1 MALKLYYAKDTRAS
15 RPRWLLE
22 ELGVPY
28 ELQRIELGKDNRTP
42 EYQRIHPH
50 GAVPALD
57 DDGTVVFESSAIVLY
72 LADKFPEKRLAPEPG
87 TPKRGHYYQWIAYAL
102 CNIEPINGDIFQQTK
117 RLPEAERLPT
127 LVERR
132 RKEWKTV
139 GATLERHF
147 TANAWALGDS
157 FSAADVVLGATC
169 VTARFV
175 GLLEGFPAIQGY
187 AGRISERPAFVRAR
201 AD

>member
-1 MALKLYYAKDTRAS
+1 MALKLYYAKATRAV

-22 ELGVPY
+22 ELGIPY
-28 ELQRIELGKDNRTP
+28 ELQRVELGKDNRTP
-42 EYQRIHPH
+42 EYLRIHPH

-72 LADKFPEKRLAPEPG
+72 LADKFPDKRLAPEPG
-87 TPKRGHYYQWIAYAL
+87 TRKRAHYYQWIAYAL
-102 CNIEPINGDIFQQTK
+102 CNVEPINADIFQHTK
-117 RLPEAERLPT
+117 RLPEPERLPA

-132 RKEWKTV
+132 KGEWKTV

-147 TANAWALGDS
+147 TTNTWALGDG

-169 VTARFV
+169 VSARNL
-175 GLLEGFPAIQGY
+175 GLLQEFPAVQAY
-187 AGRISERPAFVRAR
+187 VARVTERPAFLRAR

>member
-1 MALKLYYAKDTRAS
+1 MALKLYYAKATRAS

-42 EYQRIHPH
+42 EYLRIHPH
-50 GAVPALD
+50 GAVPGLD

-72 LADKFPEKRLAPEPG
+72 LADKFREKRLAPEPG

-102 CNIEPINGDIFQQTK
+102 CNVEPITGDIFQNTK
-117 RLPEAERLPT
+117 RLPESERLPA

-132 RKEWKTV
+132 KKDWKEV
-139 GATLERHF
+139 AGTLEGHF
-147 TANAWALGDS
+147 KANAWALGDA

-169 VTARFV
+169 VSARFL
-175 GLLEGFPAIQGY
+175 GLVEGYPALQAY
-187 AGRISERPAFVRAR
+187 AGRVGERPAFVRAR

>member
-22 ELGVPY
+22 ELGLPY
-28 ELQRIELGKDNRTP
+28 EVQRIELGKDNRTP
-42 EYQRIHPH
+42 ESQRIHPH
-50 GAVPALD
+50 GAVSARD

-72 LADKFPEKRLAPEPG
+72 LADKFPEKRLAPEPE

-132 RKEWKTV
+132 RKEWKRV
-139 GATLERHF
+139 GATLEQHF
-147 TANAWALGDS
+147 TTNTWALGDG
-157 FSAADVVLGATC
+157 FSAADVGRGATC
-169 VTARFV
+169 ISARNL
-175 GLLEGFPAIQGY
+175 GLLH
-187 AGRISERPAFVRAR
+187 RL
-201 AD
+201 

>member
-1 MALKLYYAKDTRAS
+1 MALKLYYAKATRAV

-22 ELGVPY
+22 ELGVAY
-28 ELQRIELGKDNRTP
+28 ELQRVELGKDNRTQ
-42 EYQRIHPH
+42 EYLRIHPH

-57 DDGTVVFESSAIVLY
+57 DEGTVIFESSAIVLY
-72 LADKFPEKRLAPEPG
+72 LADKFPEKRLAPAPG
-87 TPKRGHYYQWIAYAL
+87 TRTRGHYYQWIAYAL
-102 CNIEPINGDIFQQTK
+102 CNVEPINSDIFQHTK
-117 RLPEAERLPT
+117 RLPEPERLPA

-132 RKEWKTV
+132 RGEWRTV

-147 TANAWALGDS
+147 STHTWALGDG

-169 VTARFV
+169 VSARNL
-175 GLLEGFPAIQGY
+175 GLLEGFPAVQAY
-187 AGRISERPAFVRAR
+187 AARVSERPAFLRAR